1 MAKNNPF
8 LLRMKKSV
16 LKFKNAFYIKR
27 LARYKKCR
35 RKVKKAIKKAETGD
49 RTPDL
54 PLTKR
59 LLYQLSYLGN
69 TTAINYV

>member
-27 LARYKKCR
+27 LARYKKGR

-59 LLYQLSYLGN
+59 LLYQLSYLGI